1 MSILSVDNLTI
12 EFRQKRRVVTAVR
25 NLSFEVARG
34 ETLAIVGES
43 GCGKSLTALSLLGLL
58 PPTGHVAAG
67 HIRLEGRDLV
77 GLSEPY
83 LRDLRGRRIAMIF
96 QEPMTALNPV
106 LTIGEQIVEAIRE
119 HEAVSAAVARR
130 RALALLDRVRIPD
143 AARRFDDHPHRLS
156 GGMRQ
161 RVMIAIALACSPA
174 VLVADE
180 PTTALDVTIQAQIL
194 SLIDELKRDSGT
206 AVVLIT
212 HDLGVVAEHA
222 DRVLV
227 MYAGRK
233 VEEGQTDDLLARPLH
248 PYTRGLIAARP
259 DPERFLEG
267 HRDRLTEIPGMVPP
281 LWDMPTGCSF
291 APRCSFATAA
301 CALGQPPLLPYGDDA
316 SVACLRTGD
325 IRAAERIPHPATA
338 G

>member
-1 MSILSVDNLTI
+1 MSILSVENLTL
-12 EFRQKRRVVTAVR
+12 EFRKKRQVTAAVHD
-25 NLSFEVARG
+25 LSFAVARG

-58 PPTGHVAAG
+58 PPGGHVAAG

-77 GLSEPY
+77 GLPEPQ
-83 LRDLRGRRIAMIF
+83 LRDIRGRRIAMIF

-119 HEAVSAAVARR
+119 HEAVSLDVARR

-143 AARRFDDHPHRLS
+143 AARRFADYPHRLS

-194 SLIDELKRDSGT
+194 GLIDELKRDSGT

-233 VEEGQTDDLLARPLH
+233 VEEGRTAALLANPLH
-248 PYTRGLIAARP
+248 PYTRGLMAARP
-259 DPERFLEG
+259 DPERFAHG
-267 HRDRLTEIPGMVPP
+267 RRDRLTEIFGMVPP
-281 LWDMPTGCSF
+281 LWDMPPGCSF
-291 APRCSFATAA
+291 APRCAYATEA
-301 CALGQPPLLPYGDDA
+301 CALGQPPLLPYGSDRL
-316 SVACLRTGD
+316 VACIRTGD
-325 IRAAERIPHPATA
+325 VRASERIPHPAAA